1 MGVLLICYWN
11 TEFIQGINETLGGL
25 NPLMFVVAFVG
36 VNGALEMP
44 SSCIVGGIVSKAVN
58 KMCIRD
64 SDYPKDRG
72 VHKKPMPRMGGV
84 AIVLGFTI
92 TVLMVNYFDKSMDS
106 RQFAG
111 FLVGALLI
119 AGLGVVDDMKNL
131 PAKLKFCV
139 QILAALIV
147 IFSGTR
153 IQVVLWPVTAY
164 LQKFSIPITL
174 VWIVG
179 VTNAVNL
186 IDGLDGLAAGV
197 TSIAAMSLMVLCIMT
212 GSTTAV
218 GLTAALAGACLGF
231 LPRNFNPAEIFMGDT
246 GSTFLGFVL
255 AVTSILGVFK
265 GYALLALIVS
275 VLCVG
280 LPVFD
285 TICAMLRRMAKNQP
299 IMQADRGHLHHK
311 LIDHGFSQRQ
321 AVLIM
326 YTISLLLGL
335 LAIFISF
342 KDSGTI
348 VVMALTVIVLCFI
361 IYYFNAHIRN
371 KQDHDD
377 K

>member
-1 MGVLLICYWN
+1 MVEHNWLLYIAAFACA
-11 TEFIQGINETLGGL
+11 FAITLVTTPFAKWL
-25 NPLMFVVAFVG
+25 SVQC
-36 VNGALEMP
+36 GA
-44 SSCIVGGIVSKAVN
+44 I
-58 KMCIRD
+58 
-64 SDYPKDRG
+64 DYPKDRG

>member
-1 MGVLLICYWN
+1 MTKHNWLLYIAS
-11 TEFIQGINETLGGL
+11 FASAFAITLVMTPFAKWL
-25 NPLMFVVAFVG
+25 SLKC
-36 VNGALEMP
+36 GA
-44 SSCIVGGIVSKAVN
+44 I
-58 KMCIRD
+58 
-64 SDYPKDRG
+64 DYPKDRG

-84 AIVLGFTI
+84 AIVLGFVVTALL
-92 TVLMVNYFDKSMDS
+92 VFHFEQSMNR
-106 RQFAG
+106 RQFLG
-111 FLVGALLI
+111 FIIGALMI
-119 AGLGVVDDMKNL
+119 AGLGMVDDMKNL

-139 QILAALIV
+139 QIFAALIV
-147 IFSGTR
+147 IMSGTK

-164 LQKFSIPITL
+164 LQKFSVPITL

-197 TSIAAMSLMVLCIMT
+197 TSIAALSLMVLCVMT

-218 GLTAALAGACLGF
+218 MLTAALAGACLGF

-265 GYALLALIVS
+265 GYALLAMIVS

-285 TICAMLRRMAKNQP
+285 TICAMLRRIAKNQP
-299 IMQADRGHLHHK
+299 IMQPDRGHLHHK
-311 LIDHGFSQRQ
+311 LIDRGFSQRQ

-326 YTISLLLGL
+326 YTISLLLGI

-342 KDSGTI
+342 KESGTI
-348 VVMALTVIVLCFI
+348 VVVVLTFIVLCLI
-361 IYYFNAHIRN
+361 IYYFNAHIKN
-371 KQDHDD
+371 KQN

>member
-1 MGVLLICYWN
+1 MVEHNWLLYIAAFACA
-11 TEFIQGINETLGGL
+11 FAITLVTTPFAKWL
-25 NPLMFVVAFVG
+25 SVKC
-36 VNGALEMP
+36 GA
-44 SSCIVGGIVSKAVN
+44 I
-58 KMCIRD
+58 
-64 SDYPKDRG
+64 DYPKDRG

-186 IDGLDGLAAGV
+186 IDGLDGLAVGV
-197 TSIAAMSLMVLCIMT
+197 SSIAAITMLAVALLT
-212 GSTTAV
+212 GNMPIAITM
-218 GLTAALAGACLGF
+218 AALAGACIGF
-231 LPRNFNPAEIFMGDT
+231 MPYNLNPAKIFMGDT
-246 GSTFLGFVL
+246 GSTFLGYML
-255 AVTSILGVFK
+255 ATVSIMGLFKFYAVISFAVPFLILG
-265 GYALLALIVS
+265 
-275 VLCVG
+275 
-280 LPVFD
+280 LPIFD
-285 TICAMLRRMAKNQP
+285 TANAIIRRVAAGRSPMSP
-299 IMQADRGHLHHK
+299 DRGHVHHK
-311 LIDHGFSQRQ
+311 LIDMGFNQKQ
-321 AVLIM
+321 AVAIL
-326 YTISLLLGL
+326 YAISATLGLTAVVLTSSGEVKAIVLLLAV
-335 LAIFISF
+335 LAAILV
-342 KDSGTI
+342 G
-348 VVMALTVIVLCFI
+348 ACI
-361 IYYFNAHIRN
+361 IYGAEHWSKHAPEN
-371 KQDHDD
+371 KEDKDD
-377 K
+377 E